1 MALIGNLSDIPELGP
16 VPAGEYDLRI
26 TSAKVKTYD
35 SGASCINL
43 GCEVIGED
51 NADSVWHK
59 LWLPTNADDQS
70 KQANKLRQI
79 KDFMTALGMDTSAG
93 VEDASEFV
101 GQQFTAKLSLVPHY
115 QDPDKFI
122 NEVERVL

>member
-16 VPAGEYDLRI
+16 VAEGEYDLRI
-26 TSAKVKTYD
+26 TSAKEKKYD
-35 SGASCINL
+35 SGATCINL

-51 NADSVWHK
+51 NADTVWHK

-70 KQANKLRQI
+70 KQVKKLRQI
-79 KDFMTALGMDTSAG
+79 KDFMQALGMDINAG
-93 VEDASEFV
+93 VEDAREFV
-101 GQQFTAKLSLVPHY
+101 GQQFTAKLSLVPHF
-115 QDPDKFI
+115 QDTDKMV